1 MIKSD
6 LTIKL
11 LEIAFKLLGYITP
24 ASDKKITFMSEPD
37 LSDNAFHFF
46 RYLVKNRKESD
57 FTWIVL
63 DKKKAQ
69 LKISQIFP
77 SLNIDIVQKKTFT
90 AIFVLLRSKYIFHTH
105 GTYRFISPTKH
116 RRIVNLWHGM
126 PIKSIGHLDY
136 NLPGPKSRIDRSDN
150 VIATSKFFSY
160 VMACAFDMNHKAVL
174 VTGLPRN
181 DVLLHPN
188 VSRENIFDILG
199 VPNGSNLIMWLPTYR
214 QSESIETRKDSLSDS
229 FLKEIPFT
237 LNELSEELV
246 RDKLFLVIKIHP
258 MDSYSYK
265 KINFPNIK
273 IITSPEW
280 QLLNLDLYDALAQTN
295 VLVSDISSVIFDFML
310 TGRPI
315 LQLNADKHGYC
326 RGETY
331 QFKFTEYKNFHEVN
345 NLDDFVSCT
354 KTQTSLDEAPYIF
367 HSCKAGDACKNIESL
382 IFKTQ

>member
-1 MIKSD
+1 M
-6 LTIKL
+6 
-11 LEIAFKLLGYITP
+11 
-24 ASDKKITFMSEPD
+24 
-37 LSDNAFHFF
+37 
-46 RYLVKNRKESD
+46 
-57 FTWIVL
+57 
-63 DKKKAQ
+63 
-69 LKISQIFP
+69 
-77 SLNIDIVQKKTFT
+77 
-90 AIFVLLRSKYIFHTH
+90 
-105 GTYRFISPTKH
+105 
-116 RRIVNLWHGM
+116 
-126 PIKSIGHLDY
+126 
-136 NLPGPKSRIDRSDN
+136 
-150 VIATSKFFSY
+150 
-160 VMACAFDMNHKAVL
+160 
-174 VTGLPRN
+174 
-181 DVLLHPN
+181 
-188 VSRENIFDILG
+188 
-199 VPNGSNLIMWLPTYR
+199 
-214 QSESIETRKDSLSDS
+214 SDS